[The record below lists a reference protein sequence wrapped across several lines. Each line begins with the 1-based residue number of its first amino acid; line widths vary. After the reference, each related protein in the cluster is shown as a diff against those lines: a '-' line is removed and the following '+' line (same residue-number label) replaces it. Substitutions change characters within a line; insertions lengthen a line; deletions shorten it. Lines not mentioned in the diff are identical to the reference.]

1 MNAKKKKTLMAALS
15 CWICHANYD
24 EDQRAPLILQCGHC
38 FCKDC
43 LIKIFTSSPPTTL
56 PCPECRH
63 VSLVGNS
70 VSSLP
75 KNFSLLTLLHSNPTA
90 ADVTDSDDDDD
101 VDNETGTLRMN
112 VALRKNDS
120 RIDVSRCRNLKLVSK
135 LSEGRRV
142 GVEVWKGVLGGGGGG
157 GAGRQVVVKRVK
169 IGEGM
174 DVEWVMGEL
183 EKLRQASMWCR
194 NVCGFH
200 GGMVV
205 DGHLCLVMDKCY
217 GSVQLEMQRNE
228 GRLTLKQILR
238 YFLTLLCET
247 FI

>member
-1 MNAKKKKTLMAALS
+1 
-15 CWICHANYD
+15 
-24 EDQRAPLILQCGHC
+24 
-38 FCKDC
+38 
-43 LIKIFTSSPPTTL
+43 
-56 PCPECRH
+56 
-63 VSLVGNS
+63 
-70 VSSLP
+70 
-75 KNFSLLTLLHSNPTA
+75 
-90 ADVTDSDDDDD
+90 
-101 VDNETGTLRMN
+101 MN
-112 VALRKNDS
+112 VALRNNDS